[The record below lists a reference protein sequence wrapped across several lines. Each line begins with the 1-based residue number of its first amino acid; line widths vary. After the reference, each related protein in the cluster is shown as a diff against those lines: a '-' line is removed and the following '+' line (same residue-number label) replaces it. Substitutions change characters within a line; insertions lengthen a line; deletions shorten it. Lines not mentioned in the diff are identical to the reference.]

1 MGVEVVGLL
10 LGRRGRRLGRL
21 SRRLLGVFLRSGGV
35 DRDMRRLGY
44 IVRIRRVG
52 VCEVVVRNTVRFAV
66 QSSNTGGLLLPVRPH
81 VRVMVILVPP
91 RTRLLLPR
99 LCSLLEELLIHILPS
114 ARYHTSPAQSRRPRR
129 SAQRRAIRPLSSQYG
144 RLVLIPIAL
153 AELEAAVLRPEE
165 EPYSAEDET
174 DAYESE
180 EGKEATIVNMV
191 RIDGARTRVILGAWL
206 LCGVSCGEV

>member
-10 LGRRGRRLGRL
+10 LGRRGRGLGRL

-52 VCEVVVRNTVRFAV
+52 ICEVVVRNTVRFAV
-66 QSSNTGGLLLPVRPH
+66 QSSNTGGLFLPVRPH
-81 VRVMVILVPP
+81 IRIMVILVPP

-99 LCSLLEELLIHILPS
+99 LCALLEELLIHILPS
-114 ARYHTSPAQSRRPRR
+114 ARYHTSPTQSRRPRR
-129 SAQRRAIRPLSSQYG
+129 STQRRTIRPLSSQYG

-174 DAYESE
+174 DAYQSE
-180 EGKEATIVNMV
+180 
-191 RIDGARTRVILGAWL
+191 
-206 LCGVSCGEV
+206 